1 MPTAV
6 DDELLTGDEAGGRA
20 DQVADQLMSLIAG
33 GELKPGDKLPSEPE
47 LMKQFQVGRSS
58 IREAIGALSLV
69 GLVTVKPGQGTH
81 VAGFSSEYQSKPIG
95 LLGIG
100 RERIDELV
108 EARVELECVI
118 VRFAAERATSEDLSQ
133 IREVHQRMKEA
144 RNSEEK
150 LIKLDLAFHMAV
162 ARACRNSVLVR
173 FLTEMRQPI
182 RLWMEQKARFDWGYD
197 KVYEQHDLILKA
209 IESGNASEAEAALI
223 AHLRSTGERLVA
235 ALMDTKEES

>member
-1 MPTAV
+1 MSEHSFIP
-6 DDELLTGDEAGGRA
+6 ERKRLA
-20 DQVADQLMSLIAG
+20 DQVADHLMALIG
-33 GELKPGDKLPSEPE
+33 TGRLKPGDKLPSEPE

-81 VAGFSSEYQSKPIG
+81 VAGFSSENQSKPIG

-118 VRFAAERATSEDLSQ
+118 VRFAAERATSEDLEE
-133 IREVHQRMKEA
+133 IRKVHQRMKEA

-182 RLWMEQKARFDWGYD
+182 RLWMEQKARFDWGYE
-197 KVYEQHDLILKA
+197 KVYEQHDLILRA
-209 IESGNASEAEAALI
+209 IESGNGSEAEAALI
-223 AHLRSTGERLVA
+223 SHLRSTGERLVA
-235 ALMDTKEES
+235 ALMDEKEES

>member
-1 MPTAV
+1 MSEPNFQL
-6 DDELLTGDEAGGRA
+6 ERKRLA
-20 DQVADQLMSLIAG
+20 DQVADHLLALIG
-33 GELKPGDKLPSEPE
+33 TGKLKPGDKLPSEPE

-81 VAGFSSEYQSKPIG
+81 VVGFSAEHQSKPIG

-100 RERIDELV
+100 RERITELV

-118 VRFAAERATSEDLSQ
+118 VRFAAERSTPEDLEE
-133 IREVHQRMKEA
+133 IRLIHQQMKEA
-144 RNSEEK
+144 RNDHEK

-162 ARACRNSVLVR
+162 ARAARNDVLLR

-197 KVYEQHDLILKA
+197 KVYDQHDLIVQA
-209 IESGNASEAEAALI
+209 IESGNGQQAEAALK
-223 AHLRSTGERLVA
+223 AHLQSTGERLA
-235 ALMDTKEES
+235 AAVLEDKEES

>member
-1 MPTAV
+1 MSKPNFQL
-6 DDELLTGDEAGGRA
+6 ERKRLA
-20 DQVADQLMSLIAG
+20 DQIADHLMALIG
-33 GELKPGDKLPSEPE
+33 TGELKPGDRLPTEPE

-81 VAGFSSEYQSKPIG
+81 VAGFSAENQSKPIG

-100 RERIDELV
+100 REKISELV

-118 VRFAAERATSEDLSQ
+118 VRFAAERATAEDLEE
-133 IREVHQRMKEA
+133 IRMVHQRMKQA
-144 RNSEEK
+144 RNSHEK

-162 ARACRNSVLVR
+162 ARAARNAVLLR

-197 KVYEQHDLILKA
+197 KVYDQHDLILQA
-209 IESGNASEAEAALI
+209 IESGDGRQAEAALKS
-223 AHLRSTGERLVA
+223 HLQSTGERLIA
-235 ALMDTKEES
+235 ALLEDKEES